1 MSKTSSKTTKT
12 APAAPKA
19 KAAASPSTK
28 TASKKTTA
36 PKVEVAPATPAT
48 PAAPV
53 AENVVEAVTAPAL
66 DVESVISNKF
76 SDFSDKLQEFASL
89 HSSIKGEFK
98 LLEKIVKRE
107 LKSLVKS
114 SLKRR
119 RSGNKKPSGFVK
131 PTPLSDELCAFL
143 DQPSGTEMARTAVT
157 KEINKYI
164 QANELKDKSN
174 GRIILPDAKLTKL
187 LKIGPND
194 DQLTYFNLQKYMSHH
209 FPKQPK
215 PVVASA

>member
-12 APAAPKA
+12 ASAAPKA

-48 PAAPV
+48 PV
-53 AENVVEAVTAPAL
+53 VENVVEAVTAPAL

-107 LKSLVKS
+107 LKNLVKS